1 MQDDRDRI
9 TGRLDEALPTRVAP
23 LRSLHNHRI
32 TDGDPDVRGWEVYGA
47 DNRRIGRVDDLLVDP
62 EARRARYLAVTLDLE
77 PAGTGAVTAPI
88 PTGPG
93 PVAYGAPLTATSAMG
108 GLAPVVSET
117 AVRNTLTEDENR
129 LTMTDDRGSS
139 SRRVL
144 IPIGQ
149 ARLDPQR
156 DRIVI
161 EGLRADEAAGLAD
174 YDGGEVNTHGDEFYA
189 DDLYNED
196 RFYGT
201 RRTARVAGLE
211 PGRGDTGMPD
221 RKITGELD
229 RAVDAPDHS
238 QLEEAPV
245 PGRGR

>member
-9 TGRLDEALPTRVAP
+9 TGRLDEALPTRVSP

-47 DNRRIGRVDDLLVDP
+47 DNRRIGRVDDLLVDT
-62 EARRARYLAVTLDLE
+62 EAMKTRYLAVTLDLE
-77 PAGTGAVTAPI
+77 PAGSEAVAAPM
-88 PTGPG
+88 PTEPG

-108 GLAPVVSET
+108 GLTPIVSET
-117 AVRNTLTEDENR
+117 AVRNTLTDQVNR
-129 LTMTDDRGSS
+129 LTMDDNRGTS

-156 DRIVI
+156 DRIVV
-161 EGLRADEAAGLAD
+161 EGLRADEAPGLSD
-174 YDGGEVNTHGDEFYA
+174 YDGGEIDSHGNDFYA

-196 RFYGT
+196 RFYAS

-211 PGRGDTGMPD
+211 PGRGTHDAAHEHE
-221 RKITGELD
+221 ITGELD

-245 PGRGR
+245 RGR